1 MLQKFWVGCTNIKTP
16 NFSIPLGF
24 STPKHSFGVETLIIL
39 KFFITAKII
48 LSLRS
53 AGFEAIFDQI
63 AYTRTKCETKSKRI
77 HDAI

>member
-1 MLQKFWVGCTNIKTP
+1 M
-16 NFSIPLGF
+16 
-24 STPKHSFGVETLIIL
+24 PKHSFGVETLIIL
-39 KFFITAKII
+39 TFFITAKII

-77 HDAI
+77 HDTI